1 MVLNIRGGKGAKKQ
15 KNPGTRTQ
23 GRALKTKDHSPDSC
37 ELYGKILKRLGGNP
51 PFVLVLC
58 EDNVERKCVI
68 RGRFTK
74 RVWMNA
80 NDVVIIIYNKECS
93 DKKGEIE
100 HKYDVNE
107 ASKLESMGEI
117 TSSMFKSSDQPDL
130 LDNIIFANVEEDKGI
145 NDDYFSN
152 RKPSNQKTFI
162 ADLGEN
168 SNSDDEFD
176 IDDI

>member
-1 MVLNIRGGKGAKKQ
+1 
-15 KNPGTRTQ
+15 
-23 GRALKTKDHSPDSC
+23 
-37 ELYGKILKRLGGNP
+37 
-51 PFVLVLC
+51 
-58 EDNVERKCVI
+58 
-68 RGRFTK
+68 
-74 RVWMNA
+74 
-80 NDVVIIIYNKECS
+80 
-93 DKKGEIE
+93 
-100 HKYDVNE
+100 
-107 ASKLESMGEI
+107 MGEI